1 MRHCYASIDGVSVT
15 NTLTTLIQ
23 LVAAANRAIRVT
35 RLEIYFGGT
44 SSTAEPVDVFLK
56 RQSGAGTSSALTPL
70 KMDDSVAEA
79 IVTTALKTFTA
90 EPTDGDILFVAH
102 VHPQQ
107 GLIWSPPCDL
117 IVGGGDRLGLLGL
130 APSSVACNAGIY
142 FEE

>member
-1 MRHCYASIDGVSVT
+1 MRNCYASIAGVSVT

-23 LVAAANRAIRVT
+23 LVAASNRAIKIQ
-35 RLEIYFGGT
+35 RLEIYFAGT

-56 RQSGAGTSSALTPL
+56 RQSGAGTSDALTAVKL
-70 KMDDSVAEA
+70 DDSVAEA
-79 IVTTALKTFTA
+79 IVTTALKNFTV
-90 EPTDGDILFVAH
+90 EPTDGDILFVGH

-107 GLIWSPPCDL
+107 GLIWSPPADL
-117 IVGGGDRLGLLGL
+117 VCGGGDRVGLLGL